1 MTPQISRSR
10 GGETAIDPDELSREL
25 LTDVGVSAPGRYA
38 GQVERLDAGT
48 IGNLAFAAC
57 LLQSPQRFRQAICG
71 KFDDTRRRRWVHR
84 IGFDDLDS
92 VARGRCLKK
101 PKPQMYI

>member
-1 MTPQISRSR
+1 MTPRISRSR

-48 IGNLAFAAC
+48 IGKIYHYRGTYLQDWIVDPAFPRVWRLVKSKAGSGSG
-57 LLQSPQRFRQAICG
+57 Q
-71 KFDDTRRRRWVHR
+71 
-84 IGFDDLDS
+84 
-92 VARGRCLKK
+92 GRS
-101 PKPQMYI
+101 